1 MFRLLKLRNFFYLF
15 VGESVSV
22 AGDQAY
28 FVMLPWLILQYT
40 GSTVALG
47 TVLTVAT
54 IPRIVLS
61 LFGGAVSDQ
70 MPSRLLMISANL
82 IRGAVLFGLFGVVAH
97 GKLQLWHL
105 YTVSFV
111 SGFVEAFFA
120 PAYASLVPCLVMRC
134 DVERANALLRSASQ
148 CIVLLA
154 PGPFGLLVAH
164 TGIGTAFFADGFSFS
179 FAASTLCMLR
189 NVRQPGRVL
198 RKTLR
203 LGAVVKIF
211 TDVRA
216 GIEYVWTD
224 RGMRSVLAIHF
235 LARVAF
241 LGPFMLGMATLAHA
255 GLSGGIV
262 SFGLIFSVMSG
273 GAMVGALSAVRMRG
287 TINFSALLLLVLA
300 TFSAGTGLIAFS
312 QKMGLILPVVFALG
326 AGAGVINLII
336 FTWIQTRSDEK
347 CLGRT
352 MSIVM
357 LCSLAAEPLSF
368 LIAGIV
374 ARAGVSRMFLLS
386 SIAMGLLGLLC
397 RLNNNIRAI
406 T

>member
-111 SGFVEAFFA
+111 SGIVEAFFA

-134 DVERANALLRSASQ
+134 DVERANALLRSATQ
-148 CIVLLA
+148 CIV
-154 PGPFGLLVAH
+154 
-164 TGIGTAFFADGFSFS
+164 
-179 FAASTLCMLR
+179 
-189 NVRQPGRVL
+189 
-198 RKTLR
+198 
-203 LGAVVKIF
+203 
-211 TDVRA
+211 
-216 GIEYVWTD
+216 
-224 RGMRSVLAIHF
+224 
-235 LARVAF
+235 
-241 LGPFMLGMATLAHA
+241 
-255 GLSGGIV
+255 
-262 SFGLIFSVMSG
+262 
-273 GAMVGALSAVRMRG
+273 
-287 TINFSALLLLVLA
+287 
-300 TFSAGTGLIAFS
+300 
-312 QKMGLILPVVFALG
+312 
-326 AGAGVINLII
+326 
-336 FTWIQTRSDEK
+336 
-347 CLGRT
+347 
-352 MSIVM
+352 
-357 LCSLAAEPLSF
+357 
-368 LIAGIV
+368 
-374 ARAGVSRMFLLS
+374 
-386 SIAMGLLGLLC
+386 
-397 RLNNNIRAI
+397 
-406 T
+406 